1 MTYSLAATRL
11 TFFAT
16 PPYVCNYLPSKQA
29 ISLFIDPATPKNPR
43 LHAILSSYGFRR
55 SGEHLYRPRCLGCQA
70 CIPVRVP
77 VTEFRPDRNQQRT
90 WRKNQDLRM
99 IAAPPVFKREYFQ
112 LYQKYLAT
120 RHPGGGMDDP
130 TPQSFMEFLT
140 SSWAD
145 TIFYEF
151 RLDRHLLA
159 VAVVDRMEDALSAV
173 YTFFDPDH
181 SARSLGR
188 FAILCEIEATR
199 IAGLKWL
206 YLGYWIKECR
216 KMRYKNEYRP
226 FEYMV
231 RVNDW
236 RRLP

>member
-1 MTYSLAATRL
+1 MGLHPDPRREWALAWGPL
-11 TFFAT
+11 
-16 PPYVCNYLPSKQA
+16 PPGALSHRDRPCGERA
-29 ISLFIDPATPKNPR
+29 PAG
-43 LHAILSSYGFRR
+43 HAVRG
-55 SGEHLYRPRCLGCQA
+55 HQRPG
-70 CIPVRVP
+70 
-77 VTEFRPDRNQQRT
+77 RPP
-90 WRKNQDLRM
+90 
-99 IAAPPVFKREYFQ
+99 AAPPDFKHEYFQ
-112 LYQKYLAT
+112 LYQKYLAA
-120 RHPGGGMDDP
+120 RHPGGGMDNP

-140 SSWAD
+140 ASWAD

-159 VAVVDRMEDALSAV
+159 IAVVDRMEDALSAV

-188 FAILCEIEATR
+188 FAILCEIEAAR

-216 KMRYKNEYRP
+216 KMRYKSEYRP
-226 FEYMV
+226 FEYMA

-236 RRLP
+236 RRSP